1 MRLDLPIYLRVIVI
15 SNGFTAKLLKN
26 PWVFLCTGFGVG
38 FLPRAPGTW
47 GSLLGIGL
55 WWVVFHELG
64 PEVSILFIGLAI
76 GFAWLVIRQTCRA
89 YNVEDEPAIVIDE
102 IVGQWIALLWVPR
115 SLWVVCLAFL
125 IFRLLD
131 IVKPWPVSWADRSV
145 HGPLGILLD
154 DVIAG
159 IATCIVVH
167 GVVRVLPT

>member
-1 MRLDLPIYLRVIVI
+1 L
-15 SNGFTAKLLKN
+15 
-26 PWVFLCTGFGVG
+26 LCTGFGVG
-38 FLPRAPGTW
+38 FLPRVPGTW

-55 WWVVFHELG
+55 WWVVFRELG
-64 PEVSILFIGLAI
+64 PASSTLVVGLTI

-125 IFRLLD
+125 LFRFLD
-131 IVKPWPVSWADRSV
+131 ITKPWPVSWADRSV
-145 HGPLGILLD
+145 RGPLGILLD

-159 IATCIVVH
+159 MATCIVVH
-167 GVVRVLPT
+167 VVVRVLA

>member
-1 MRLDLPIYLRVIVI
+1 MLDLPIYLRVIAI
-15 SNGFTAKLLKN
+15 SNGFTAKVLKD
-26 PWVFLCTGFGVG
+26 PWVLLCTGFGVG
-38 FLPRAPGTW
+38 FLPRVPGTW

-64 PEVSILFIGLAI
+64 PAESILVVGLAI

-89 YNVEDEPAIVIDE
+89 YNIDDEPAIVIDE

-125 IFRLLD
+125 LFRFLD
-131 IVKPWPVSWADRSV
+131 ITKPWPVSWADRSV
-145 HGPLGILLD
+145 RGPLGILLD

-167 GVVRVLPT
+167 AVVRVLPS

>member
-1 MRLDLPIYLRVIVI
+1 MDLPIYQRVIAI
-15 SNGFTAKLLKN
+15 SNGFTAKLLKD
-26 PWVFLCTGFGVG
+26 PWVLLCTGFGVG
-38 FLPRAPGTW
+38 FLPRVPGTW

-55 WWVVFHELG
+55 WWVVFRGLG
-64 PEVSILFIGLAI
+64 PAVSILVVGLAI

-89 YNVEDEPAIVIDE
+89 YNIDDEPAIVIDE

-125 IFRLLD
+125 LFRLLD
-131 IVKPWPVSWADRSV
+131 ITKPWPVSWADRSV
-145 HGPLGILLD
+145 RGPLGILLD

-167 GVVRVLPT
+167 AVVRVLPS

>member
-1 MRLDLPIYLRVIVI
+1 M
-15 SNGFTAKLLKN
+15 
-26 PWVFLCTGFGVG
+26 G
-38 FLPRAPGTW
+38 FLPRVPGTW

-64 PEVSILFIGLAI
+64 PAESILVVGLAI
-76 GFAWLVIRQTCRA
+76 GFAWLVIRQTCRT
-89 YNVEDEPAIVIDE
+89 YDVEDEPAIVIDE

-125 IFRLLD
+125 LFRFLD
-131 IVKPWPVSWADRSV
+131 ITKPWPVSWADRSV
-145 HGPLGILLD
+145 RGPLGILLD

-167 GVVRVLPT
+167 AVVRVLPS

>member
-1 MRLDLPIYLRVIVI
+1 M
-15 SNGFTAKLLKN
+15 
-26 PWVFLCTGFGVG
+26 G
-38 FLPRAPGTW
+38 FLPRVPGTW

-55 WWVVFHELG
+55 WWVVFQELG
-64 PEVSILFIGLAI
+64 PTESILVVGLAI

-89 YNVEDEPAIVIDE
+89 YDVEDEPAIVIDE

-125 IFRLLD
+125 LFRFFD
-131 IVKPWPVSWADRSV
+131 ITKPWPVSWADRSV
-145 HGPLGILLD
+145 RGALGILLD

-167 GVVRVLPT
+167 AVVRVLPS

>member
-1 MRLDLPIYLRVIVI
+1 MDLPIYLRVIAI
-15 SNGFTAKLLKN
+15 SNGFTAKLLKD
-26 PWVFLCTGFGVG
+26 PWVLLCTGFGVG
-38 FLPRAPGTW
+38 FLPRVPGTW

-64 PEVSILFIGLAI
+64 PAESILVVGLAI

-89 YNVEDEPAIVIDE
+89 YNIDDEPAIVIDE

-125 IFRLLD
+125 LFRFLD
-131 IVKPWPVSWADRSV
+131 ITKPWPVSWADRSV
-145 HGPLGILLD
+145 RGPLGILLD

-159 IATCIVVH
+159 IATCIAVH
-167 GVVRVLPT
+167 AVVRVLPS